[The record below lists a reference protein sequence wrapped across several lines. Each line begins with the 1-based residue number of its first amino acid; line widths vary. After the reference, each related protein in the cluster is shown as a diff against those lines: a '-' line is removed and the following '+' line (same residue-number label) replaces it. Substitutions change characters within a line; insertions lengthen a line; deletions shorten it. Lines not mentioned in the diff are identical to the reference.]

1 MINFGTLTF
10 SYDKVCTGF
19 KIVPREVFHIPLTT
33 ELSADPGNG
42 WLGVTVLNVASV
54 TWLLRLVLV
63 VMYDV
68 FATSVVDLLVVESLE
83 ARVRIVVTLDGIN
96 VWEIPTV
103 DVSTGESVSV
113 GRIAVWAEITF
124 ALMMVSVLEMEV
136 DGDFPRVSVAWK

>member
-1 MINFGTLTF
+1 
-10 SYDKVCTGF
+10 
-19 KIVPREVFHIPLTT
+19 
-33 ELSADPGNG
+33 
-42 WLGVTVLNVASV
+42 
-54 TWLLRLVLV
+54 
-63 VMYDV
+63 MYDV

-103 DVSTGESVSV
+103 DVYTGESVSV